1 MADDTTK
8 APAREWHIAQ
18 WPPLA
23 WLETGVKLVAIVIG
37 IVALVQALV
46 MADYRFP
53 AGLRLI
59 QFATLLILSIA
70 LLAAI
75 LDRYRE
81 REIVAMVFVLL
92 NNLAHWGMVVSLAS
106 KPGPGWLLL
115 AFVSFMLVGDA
126 VKLIFLRLQD
136 IRVRDTPRLMLLG
149 LTSFYIVGY
158 LVILLIELMIL
169 LGR

>member
-1 MADDTTK
+1 MTDDK
-8 APAREWHIAQ
+8 PPASTRGWHIAQ

-23 WLETGVKLVAIVIG
+23 WLETGIKLAAIVIG

-46 MADYRFP
+46 TANFRFP
-53 AGLRLI
+53 TDLRLI
-59 QFATLLILSIA
+59 QFATLLILSIV

-75 LDRYRE
+75 LDRYLE

-106 KPGPGWLLL
+106 QPGPGWLLL
-115 AFVSFMLVGDA
+115 AFVALMPAGDA
-126 VKLIFLRLQD
+126 VKLVFLRVED
-136 IRVRDTPRLMLLG
+136 FSIRDTARLMLFG

-158 LVILLIELMIL
+158 LVVLLSELILVF
-169 LGR
+169 GR